1 MIVDDLMQKPIVIE
15 RDMSLSDAAKL
26 LTKNSI
32 SSLIVVLGGKVSG
45 IISSKDLVAHF
56 GEQKKVSE
64 VMNTKVITLK
74 KGDKM
79 QKALDIVKDNE
90 LSIMPVV
97 DKKGEIIGTLYVKD
111 ILNQACESEDFLI
124 D

>member
-15 RDMSLSDAAKL
+15 RDMPLSDVAKL

-32 SSLIVVLGGKVSG
+32 GSLIVVLGGKFAG
-45 IISSKDLVAHF
+45 IIGTKELIAHF
-56 GEQKKVSE
+56 GEQRKVSE
-64 VMNTKVITLK
+64 VMNKEVVTLT

-79 QKALDIVKDNE
+79 QKAIDIVKDNE
-90 LSIMPVV
+90 VSIIPIT
-97 DKKGEIIGTLYVKD
+97 DKKGQIIGTLYVKD
-111 ILNQACESEDFLI
+111 ILNQACENEEFLI

>member
-1 MIVDDLMQKPIVIE
+1 MLVEDLMQKPIVIE
-15 RDMSLSDAAKL
+15 RDMILADAAKL
-26 LTKNSI
+26 LTKNTI
-32 SSLIVVLGGKVSG
+32 SSLIVILNGKVSG
-45 IISSKDLVAHF
+45 IISNKDLVAHF

-64 VMNTKVITLK
+64 VMNKQVVTLK

-90 LSIMPVV
+90 VSIIPVI

-111 ILNQACESEDFLI
+111 ILSQACESEDFLI